1 MAFQISPGV
10 NVSEVDLTTVVPS
23 VLTTAGAFAGNFVW
37 GPAQKRIQVDSEIT
51 LVNVFGK
58 PDSNSA
64 TSFFT
69 AASFLAYGNNL
80 TVARAVGSAG
90 RNARANTSGAAL
102 QIPNEDVF
110 QAAYLTGSAGAA
122 AGPVFARYSGA
133 LGNSLTVS
141 FCDSSS
147 TFATWNITTYQAG
160 SNTNIVIP
168 LTPFFT
174 GAPGTS
180 DQANSAGAL
189 YDEIHGIVVDTGGA
203 ITGVRNT
210 VLEVFPFMSK
220 GSDAVDA
227 LGNSNYF
234 KNVIYNNSKYIY
246 AVDALTTAPNYS
258 TWGLP
263 LANTTY
269 FTSNTTST
277 YALTGGADDAPST
290 ANTQTAFSLFQNGDE
305 VDISLV
311 LTGDAGIATQQYVID
326 NIVNTRKDCLAFISP
341 PSANVINQA
350 GNETTNITSWTNAL
364 GRSTSYAVADS
375 GWKYMFDKY
384 NNVYRWIPLNGDIA
398 GLCVNT
404 DNVRDPWFSPAGF
417 NRGNL
422 KNVVRLAWNPTKTNR
437 DTLYSKGVN
446 PVATFPGNGTVLY
459 GDKTLQT
466 KPSAFDRINVRRLFI
481 VLEKTIAQA
490 AKFSLFEFND
500 EFTRAQFVALV
511 TPFLRD
517 IQGRRGIYDFRVVC
531 DTTNNTA
538 QVIDSNQFVG
548 DIYIKPARS
557 INFIQLNF
565 VAVRTGVDFTEV
577 VGAA

>member
-10 NVSEVDLTTVVPS
+10 NYSEVDLTTVVPS
-23 VLTTAGAFAGNFVW
+23 VLTTAGAFAGTFKW

-51 LVNVFGK
+51 LVNKFGT

-80 TVARAVGSAG
+80 SVVRAVGSGA
-90 RNARANTSGAAL
+90 RNARANTAAAAL
-102 QIPNEDVF
+102 QIANEDVF
-110 QAAYLTGSAGAA
+110 QAAYLTGA
-122 AGPVFARYSGA
+122 AGSSIGPVIARYPGA

-141 FCDSSS
+141 FCDAASQ
-147 TFATWNITTYQAG
+147 FATWNVTTVTG
-160 SNTNIVIP
+160 TVIP
-168 LTPFFT
+168 LTTYFN

-180 DQANSAGAL
+180 AQAVAAGAL
-189 YDEIHGIVVDTGGA
+189 FDELHAVVIDTSGA
-203 ITGVRNT
+203 FSGVKNA
-210 VLEVFPFMSK
+210 VLEIFPYLSK
-220 GSDAVDA
+220 ASDATDA
-227 LGNSNYF
+227 LGNSNYY
-234 KNVIYNNSKYIY
+234 KNVIYNNSKYVY
-246 AVDALTTAPNYS
+246 AVDPLTTSASYN
-258 TWGLP
+258 TWGKP
-263 LANTTY
+263 LANTT
-269 FTSNTTST
+269 FHTSAQSSD
-277 YALTGGADDAPST
+277 YVLVGGSDDAPST
-290 ANTQTAFSLFQNGDE
+290 ANTQTAYGLFANADE
-305 VDISLV
+305 VDVSLV
-311 LTGDAGIATQQYVID
+311 ITGDANIATQQYVID
-326 NIVNTRKDCLAFISP
+326 NIANSRKDCLAFISP

-350 GNETTNITSWTNAL
+350 GNETTNISAWNTAL

-384 NNVYRWIPLNGDIA
+384 SNTYRWVPLNGDIA
-398 GLCVNT
+398 GLCVYT
-404 DNVRDPWFSPAGF
+404 DSVRDPWFSPAGF

-422 KNVVRLAWNPTKTNR
+422 KNVVKLAWNPTKTNR
-437 DTLYSKGVN
+437 DTLYAQGVN
-446 PVATFPGNGTVLY
+446 PVGTFPGNGTVLY

-481 VLEKTIAQA
+481 VLEKAISQA

-500 EFTRAQFVALV
+500 ETTRAQFVGLV

-531 DTTNNTA
+531 DTTNNTS
-538 QVIDSNQFVG
+538 QVIDANQFVG

-577 VGAA
+577 VGRF

>member
-51 LVNVFGK
+51 LANVFGK

-80 TVARAVGSAG
+80 TVARAVGSAS
-90 RNARANTSGAAL
+90 RNARANTSGTAL

-122 AGPVFARYSGA
+122 AGPAFARYPGA

-189 YDEIHGIVVDTGGA
+189 YDEIHGIVVDTGGL

-210 VLEVFPFMSK
+210 VLEIFPYMSK

-227 LGNSNYF
+227 LGNSNYY
-234 KNVIYNNSKYIY
+234 KNVIFNNSKYIY
-246 AVDALTTAPNYS
+246 AVDGLSTSPGYS

-277 YALTGGADDAPST
+277 YTLTGGADDAPAT

-531 DTTNNTA
+531 DTTNNTG